1 MDRQTQLWFSITI
14 YQLGKY
20 LQPIFQICYI
30 SWLTLEGKDGTILF
44 NVSGCLILLLILIS
58 YYFLYISKENLLDEN
73 RNFLKY
79 WILIVLESVIF
90 LITISAYPS
99 AVVYFTYLF
108 KCNDHIKLLYP
119 NGSENSTR
127 LEVSEMNRSPQ
138 DLPDKTFDEEIENT
152 TNILIDKA
160 LNIRSGIIS
169 FMHIEENSSEIV
181 VTPKDEY
188 SVITPL
194 DGVAKDINIFVL
206 VTICSFLSQL
216 TDHHHYHHHNDD
228 EYHHHH
234 HYHHPQRRRVPPPP
248 PPPLLLQRQRS
259 PLQRASP
266 PLERTPPPLERTPPP
281 LERTPPPLERTPPPL
296 ERTQPP
302 LERTPPPLERTPPL
316 LERTPPPLERTQP
329 PLERT
334 PPPLE
339 RTQPPLERTQPPLE
353 RTPPPLERT
362 PPPLERTP
370 PPLERTPP
378 PLERTPPPLE
388 RTPPPPERTPPP
400 PERPPPPRINHKS
413 QDFYN

>member
-1 MDRQTQLWFSITI
+1 MDRQTQLWLSITI

-194 DGVAKDINIFVL
+194 DSVAKDINIFVL

-216 TDHHHYHHHNDD
+216 TVILSLGWIEFVKYKIRTGPPPLPP
-228 EYHHHH
+228 
-234 HYHHPQRRRVPPPP
+234 PQRRRVPPSSPLPPPQRRRVPPSPPSPP
-248 PPPLLLQRQRS
+248 PPLLQRQRS
-259 PLQRASP
+259 PLQ
-266 PLERTPPPLERTPPP
+266 RTPPPLERTPPP

-296 ERTQPP
+296 ERTPP
-302 LERTPPPLERTPPL
+302 L
-316 LERTPPPLERTQP
+316 
-329 PLERT
+329 
-334 PPPLE
+334 
-339 RTQPPLERTQPPLE
+339 LE

-400 PERPPPPRINHKS
+400 PERTPPPPERTPPPPERTPPPPERTPPPPERTPPPPERPPPPRIVYCWPKKK
-413 QDFYN
+413 